1 MLRSGRRHHLVG
13 TWRSASRRGDGTREE
28 GDLRI
33 SKRDLFSSRRVLRM
47 GPPKT
52 FGKGGGGG
60 GGKKGPRAHLVS
72 HKNQQVKLRP
82 APEKPFVD
90 ATDSTKTSDAYPG
103 EQSGTEDEDDEEQF
117 GYSENLQVEVK
128 PLAGAWICVT
138 GCGEDKSSLLD
149 IASELGALVENG
161 LTDRTTHLIASE
173 SGSAKYE
180 VSRGSL
186 RLLMGD

>member
-1 MLRSGRRHHLVG
+1 
-13 TWRSASRRGDGTREE
+13 
-28 GDLRI
+28 
-33 SKRDLFSSRRVLRM
+33 M
-47 GPPKT
+47 GPPQT

-103 EQSGTEDEDDEEQF
+103 EQSDTEDEEEEEQF
-117 GYSENLQVEVK
+117 GYRENLQVEAK

-138 GCGEDKSSLLD
+138 GCGGDKSMLLD
-149 IASELGALVENG
+149 IAKELGARAENG
-161 LTDRTTHLIASE
+161 MTDHTTHLIASE

-180 VSRGSL
+180 VSRESL
-186 RLLMGD
+186 RLLMRD